1 MEVRVYSLRDVKAG
15 VYLPGLMTFRKEE
28 ESSRFFIGMLQNP
41 GSNLH
46 KFPRDYVLHEVGKF
60 DDESGALSFQIPR
73 DVTPYGV
80 IDAFEKRGIN

>member
-28 ESSRFFIGMLQNP
+28 ESSRFFIGMLHNQ

-46 KFPRDYVLHEVGKF
+46 KFPRDYQLHEVGKF
-60 DDESGALSFQIPR
+60 DDEAGTLGFQIPR
-73 DVTPYGV
+73 DVTPYTA
-80 IDAFEKRGIN
+80 IEAFEKGVK